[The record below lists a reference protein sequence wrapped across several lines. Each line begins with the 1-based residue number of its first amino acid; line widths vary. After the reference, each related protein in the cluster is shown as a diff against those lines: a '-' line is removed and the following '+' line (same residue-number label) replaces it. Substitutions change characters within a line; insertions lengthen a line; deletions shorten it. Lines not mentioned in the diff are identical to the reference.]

1 MPAARKEQ
9 NVAKNVAAPRPE
21 ALPRHVAVIMDGNGR
36 WAKKRLLPRSAGHTA
51 GMYKV
56 KTIIRQS
63 SDLGI
68 RYLTL
73 YAFST
78 ENWKRPKAEVGFL
91 MKLLIE
97 FLNQEL
103 EEMHARN
110 VIFRTIGDVTALPQP
125 VQDVLAGAVEKTRNN
140 TGLTV
145 NIALNYGSRAE
156 IAEAARR
163 AAQDVKAGKITPEE
177 ISEELFSGYLE
188 TSGQPDPDLL
198 IRTSGEE
205 RLSNFLLFQLAYA
218 EFYFTPVLWPDFDE
232 QEYLRALEAY
242 QGRGRRYGGLES

>member
-1 MPAARKEQ
+1 M
-9 NVAKNVAAPRPE
+9 AKNVAAPRPE